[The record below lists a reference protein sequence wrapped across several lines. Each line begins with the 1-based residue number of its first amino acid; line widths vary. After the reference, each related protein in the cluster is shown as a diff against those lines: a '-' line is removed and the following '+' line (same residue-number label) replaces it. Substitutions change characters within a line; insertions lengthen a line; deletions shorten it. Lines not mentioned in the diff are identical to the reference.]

1 MQENESSEI
10 FNRPS
15 VEIDL
20 PEIIK
25 KGKLVV
31 LAENSSTSYF
41 IYRGKKMG
49 FEYELLK
56 LFADDIGVELEIKIV
71 KDLDSLIY
79 MVNNGM
85 GDIIACNYTI
95 TNERNKQISF
105 SEPFI
110 QTQQVLVQRKPDGWE
125 KMNEDELKEKLITE
139 PHDLAKKEVHVWQNS
154 SYYQRLLHLQDEIGD
169 TIHIEG
175 VSGATGG
182 EELIEMVSSGIIDY
196 TITEAN
202 VAQVNSRFYENLY
215 CDLSVSV
222 KQNMAFGMRKTSHL
236 LKAKI
241 DEWLVNFKNRP
252 TYSYISKKYFELGQ
266 VSHNYQK
273 DRASLDGKNISMY
286 DSFFKSAAK
295 KVGLDWRLL
304 ASVAYQE
311 SKFNPLALSFGGAYG
326 MMQFMPNTGPT
337 YGVYPDSPPDVQILG
352 GAKKLSADERF
363 WASIPDEIQRKKFA
377 LASYNAGRGHIQD
390 AQRLAKKHGL
400 NHLKWDDNVE
410 KMILNLSK
418 QEYYQDEVVRN
429 GMMRGTTTYNYIHH
443 VFDRYL
449 EWASVYN

>member
-1 MQENESSEI
+1 MSKYFQISFNITLLLFVGIISTKCVMQENESSEI

-125 KMNEDELKEKLITE
+125 KMNEDELNSIPENSTPCFKIKKFHIFKICDIVVNRWMKDDYEIILYAELTE
-139 PHDLAKKEVHVWQNS
+139 RKP
-154 SYYQRLLHLQDEIGD
+154 
-169 TIHIEG
+169 
-175 VSGATGG
+175 
-182 EELIEMVSSGIIDY
+182 
-196 TITEAN
+196 
-202 VAQVNSRFYENLY
+202 F
-215 CDLSVSV
+215 
-222 KQNMAFGMRKTSHL
+222 AFL
-236 LKAKI
+236 
-241 DEWLVNFKNRP
+241 
-252 TYSYISKKYFELGQ
+252 
-266 VSHNYQK
+266 
-273 DRASLDGKNISMY
+273 KNIH
-286 DSFFKSAAK
+286 
-295 KVGLDWRLL
+295 L
-304 ASVAYQE
+304 
-311 SKFNPLALSFGGAYG
+311 
-326 MMQFMPNTGPT
+326 
-337 YGVYPDSPPDVQILG
+337 I
-352 GAKKLSADERF
+352 
-363 WASIPDEIQRKKFA
+363 
-377 LASYNAGRGHIQD
+377 NA
-390 AQRLAKKHGL
+390 
-400 NHLKWDDNVE
+400 
-410 KMILNLSK
+410 
-418 QEYYQDEVVRN
+418 
-429 GMMRGTTTYNYIHH
+429 
-443 VFDRYL
+443 
-449 EWASVYN
+449 